1 MPTPTH
7 DDTAPERAEL
17 ERLATEISRHGLH
30 GELCTPPGKLP
41 YLQVRNPQVS
51 ALAERVYA
59 QAGAYWY
66 SWAQRIAD
74 TDDPAETAAALAR
87 VLAAT
92 DLSPSE

>member
-1 MPTPTH
+1 MPTPAH
-7 DDTAPERAEL
+7 DDTAHEQAEL
-17 ERLATEISRHGLH
+17 ERLATELGRRGLH

-51 ALAERVYA
+51 ALTEWVYA

-74 TDDPAETAAALAR
+74 TTEPAETAAALAR

-92 DLSPSE
+92 DLAPSE